1 MRRDRQR
8 LHDIIEALTW
18 VTAAAAGRTI
28 SSAATKFCVTPS
40 RSN

>member
-18 VTAAAAGRTI
+18 VKI
-28 SSAATKFCVTPS
+28 SSAATKFRVTPS